1 MPYSLVCTTRWCLLC
16 KVRSHPAALDAASG
30 SCLFVR
36 RSLFNG
42 TSARVARMISALGLS
57 CASADLSAR
66 TSARDTRSH
75 LLRTM
80 RSANSICET
89 RSCATLRSASES
101 AASPPDSRAPNRSK
115 RSAGDA
121 RSPLNAAA
129 STTVTHVSRRA
140 TCSKVDA
147 PRKDLTAAASSLASR
162 GSKLEGSSD
171 APVKEN
177 RKIKNKK

>member
-1 MPYSLVCTTRWCLLC
+1 
-16 KVRSHPAALDAASG
+16 
-30 SCLFVR
+30 
-36 RSLFNG
+36 
-42 TSARVARMISALGLS
+42 MISALGLS
-57 CASADLSAR
+57 CVSADLSAR

-171 APVKEN
+171 APVKKYKK
-177 RKIKNKK
+177 KIIKHVTLIAHTK